1 MKNPYEVLNL
11 TEESSREELEAR
23 YNELK
28 AKYSE
33 DRFLTGAEG
42 TEAARKLTELENA
55 WREIQAKL
63 EVKEVVAE
71 EPNDYAYI
79 DKLIKEG
86 RYDDAQN
93 ALDGISVREGEWH
106 YYQSMVYYK
115 REWLT
120 ECKKQLEAAINCDP
134 YNNKYK
140 VALDKLLIVMGNP
153 NTNPQA
159 IGRDNMSN
167 GQPQQFQENQGGDAL
182 SNCCLAYMCSSLC
195 CDCTRC
201 CM

>member
-28 AKYSE
+28 AKYAE

-71 EPNDYAYI
+71 EPNDFTYI

-159 IGRDNMSN
+159 IGRDNMSS

>member
-11 TEESSREELEAR
+11 TEESSREELETR
-23 YNELK
+23 YKELK
-28 AKYSE
+28 AKYGE

-86 RYDDAQN
+86 RYDDAQS

-167 GQPQQFQENQGGDAL
+167 GQPQQFQEQHGGDAL